1 MRCMVCG
8 TEMRLTQS
16 VPDETML
23 VPGFEHHTLVC
34 PSCRDEEQRLV
45 FVNHSAP
52 LSPPIE
58 AESGGPDVQDATL
71 QPPGEGMA
79 VDNAVRE
86 IGGTEPAETITPE
99 RARTVS
105 AASVDQSLT
114 SQHARAANSRVW
126 GSKAELHRAR
136 WRELC
141 DRLGLRPKGGKVE
154 KPKNG

>member
-8 TEMRLTQS
+8 AEMRLTQS

-34 PSCRDEEQRLV
+34 PSCHDEEQRLV
-45 FVNHSAP
+45 FVHHSAP

-58 AESGGPDVQDATL
+58 PESSGPDIQDATL
-71 QPPGEGMA
+71 QPADEGTA

-86 IGGTEPAETITPE
+86 VDSTEPAETIAPE
-99 RARTVS
+99 RARAVS
-105 AASVDQSLT
+105 AAPAHQSLT

-141 DRLGLRPKGGKVE
+141 DRLGLRAKGEKVE